1 MCISAQEKGKKAKL
15 YEFLSND
22 YMKIISLNCGEIIK
36 REENLSSCRFAE
48 VTLRLRGR
56 IPYEPEFFSHS
67 CKSCEVFMIKLNNSQ
82 RFFLKKIL
90 A

>member
-1 MCISAQEKGKKAKL
+1 
-15 YEFLSND
+15 
-22 YMKIISLNCGEIIK
+22 MKIIPLNCGEMIK
-36 REENLSSCRFAE
+36 REEDLSSCRFAE

-56 IPYEPEFFSHS
+56 IPYEPEFFSRS
-67 CKSCEVFMIKLNNSQ
+67 CKSCEVSLIKLNKSQ